1 MIDFIKNI
9 FRRKFLRRY
18 SSKQPTGLV
27 PLSDIRSVSIVLDA
41 QENGVDDC
49 KEAALTYF
57 KSKGMKVN
65 VYFLDLSK
73 KGEDERQITSL
84 NNTILRKDLN
94 WYGRPALEIIEMI
107 SSDGADVLL
116 SLVDNVDF
124 PIAALAGCSGAVF
137 KIGRVQLPGRT
148 FDLVVEDSPSHEL
161 GPSDAFK
168 EITRYL
174 ETIIQ

>member
-1 MIDFIKNI
+1 MDTDRISDNGTSPVGCLLE
-9 FRRKFLRRY
+9 FR
-18 SSKQPTGLV
+18 
-27 PLSDIRSVSIVLDA
+27 
-41 QENGVDDC
+41 
-49 KEAALTYF
+49 
-57 KSKGMKVN
+57 
-65 VYFLDLSK
+65 
-73 KGEDERQITSL
+73 
-84 NNTILRKDLN
+84 
-94 WYGRPALEIIEMI
+94 YGRPALEMIEMI

-124 PIAALAGCSGAVF
+124 PIAALAGCSDAVF

-161 GPSDAFK
+161 GPLDAFK